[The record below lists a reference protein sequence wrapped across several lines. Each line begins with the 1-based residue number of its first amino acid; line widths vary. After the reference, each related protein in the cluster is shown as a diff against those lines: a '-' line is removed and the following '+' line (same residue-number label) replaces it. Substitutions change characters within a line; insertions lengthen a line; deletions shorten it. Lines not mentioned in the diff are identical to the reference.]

1 MGAPIGNNNPSKGK
15 QWKAAINRALEKRS
29 RVDAKEALDE
39 LAEKLLVAA
48 EAGESWALKELG
60 DRIDGRPA
68 QAIIGGDED
77 DPPVSVKGVVEL
89 VRPD

>member
-1 MGAPIGNNNPSKGK
+1 MGGTVGNTNAAKGK

-29 RVDAKEALDE
+29 RVDAKEALDA

-48 EAGESWALKELG
+48 ESGEPWALKELG

-68 QAIIGGDED
+68 QAIVGGDED
-77 DPPVSVKGVVEL
+77 DNPIAIQGVVKL